1 MDMRGGVR
9 LTWAVD
15 VENAVV
21 TVYRGGQ
28 ARLLTRADV
37 LEGEDVLPGFRLP
50 LSKLFENAS

>member
-1 MDMRGGVR
+1 MRGGVR